1 MDFSFTEEQQALKET
16 ARAFAQ
22 KELAPLASSLE
33 ANNEPLPHDMVKRM
47 AEMGFLGINI
57 PEELG
62 GLNLSNLDALIVLE
76 ELAKVSSAVAFPCF
90 EANVGP
96 VQAIRHFAPEALKQ
110 RFVPAVCRGEMIVA
124 VSMSEPGAGTALTD
138 LTTRGVVD
146 GDKVTINGIKRW
158 CSGGGH
164 SDAYLVYTRLSDAP
178 GAKGIGAVL
187 VEKGMEG
194 LTFGEPELLMG
205 FRGVPSADIYLDNV
219 KVPIGNIVV
228 PAGGFAKLMEAF
240 DLERCGNATMALAQ
254 ASGALEDV
262 LAYVQERQQFGK
274 PLADFQAVQM
284 KLAEM
289 QMEVEAARLLIWR
302 AAVNA
307 DKGLPSILD
316 SSTAKCFANQ
326 IARNVTGN
334 AVQMMGGYGYSTAYP
349 MERRMRD
356 AWGWGI
362 AGGSIDIQKV
372 NIASAMVGRRF
383 DQRR

>member
-1 MDFSFTEEQQALKET
+1 MDFSLTEEQQALEET

-22 KELAPLASSLE
+22 KELAPLAAELE
-33 ANNEPLPHDMVKRM
+33 ANNQPLSHDMVKKM
-47 AEMGFLGINI
+47 AAMGFLGINI

-62 GLNLSNLDALIVLE
+62 GLGLSNLDALIVLE
-76 ELAKVSSAVAFPCF
+76 QLAKVSSAVAFPCF

-96 VQAIRHFAPEALKQ
+96 VHAIRHFAPEALKH
-110 RFVPAVCRGEMIVA
+110 RVVTAVCRGDMIVA
-124 VSMSEPGAGTALTD
+124 VSMSEPNAGTALTD
-138 LTTRGVVD
+138 LTTRGVID
-146 GDKVTINGIKRW
+146 GDVVTLNGTKRW

-187 VEKGMEG
+187 VEKGTPG
-194 LTFGEPELLMG
+194 LSFGEGETLMG

-219 KVPIGNIVV
+219 KVPVGNIVV

-274 PLADFQAVQM
+274 PLADFQAIQL

-289 QMEVEAARLLIWR
+289 QMEVEAAR
-302 AAVNA
+302 
-307 DKGLPSILD
+307 
-316 SSTAKCFANQ
+316 
-326 IARNVTGN
+326 
-334 AVQMMGGYGYSTAYP
+334 
-349 MERRMRD
+349 
-356 AWGWGI
+356 
-362 AGGSIDIQKV
+362 
-372 NIASAMVGRRF
+372 
-383 DQRR
+383 

>member
-1 MDFSFTEEQQALKET
+1 MDFALTDEQRALQES

-22 KELAPLASSLE
+22 KELAPLAE
-33 ANNEPLPHDMVKRM
+33 ACEREHTPLPRDMVRKM

-57 PEELG
+57 SEELG
-62 GLNLSNLDALIVLE
+62 GMGLSNLDALIVLE
-76 ELAKVSSAVAFPCF
+76 ELGKVSSAVAFPVF

-96 VQAIRHFAPEALKQ
+96 VHAICHFAPDELK
-110 RFVPAVCRGEMIVA
+110 RRIVPAVCKGEMMVA
-124 VSMSEPGAGTALTD
+124 VSMSEPSAGTALTD
-138 LTTRGVVD
+138 LTTRGVIE
-146 GDKVTINGIKRW
+146 GDHVTINGTKRW

-164 SDAYLVYTRLSDAP
+164 SDAYLVYTRLSEER

-187 VEKGMEG
+187 VETDTDG
-194 LTFGEPELLMG
+194 LSFGEGEQLMG
-205 FRGVPSADIYLDNV
+205 FRGIPSADIYLDNV
-219 KVPIGNIVV
+219 RVPVGNIVV
-228 PAGGFAKLMEAF
+228 PAGGFGKLMEAF

-262 LAYVQERQQFGK
+262 LGYVQEREQFGK
-274 PLADFQAVQM
+274 PLVDFQAVQM

-289 QMEVEAARLLIWR
+289 QMEVEAARLLIHR

-307 DKGLPSILD
+307 DNGLPSILD

-334 AVQMMGGYGYSTAYP
+334 AVQMMGGYGYSSQYP

-362 AGGSIDIQKV
+362 AGGAIDIQKV